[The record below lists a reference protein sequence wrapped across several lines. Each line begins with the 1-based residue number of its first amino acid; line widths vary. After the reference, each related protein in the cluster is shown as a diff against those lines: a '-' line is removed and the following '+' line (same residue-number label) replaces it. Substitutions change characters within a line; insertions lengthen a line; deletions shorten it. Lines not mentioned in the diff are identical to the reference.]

1 MQGFFKKKKKKALV
15 VWRLMEH
22 TLDVSEVLKGSKN
35 IRRTNSS
42 LMCTEHNFQNIP
54 IIKICI
60 LPFE

>member
-1 MQGFFKKKKKKALV
+1 
-15 VWRLMEH
+15 MEH
-22 TLDVSEVLKGSKN
+22 TLDVSEVLKSSKN

-54 IIKICI
+54 IIKILI